1 MALEKSG
8 LLLTMESYDSYMK
21 KLDLIDKAHRQA
33 FNPNN
38 FNEYEKAAKRAAA
51 AAKAI
56 ADQLKNMPKA
66 MPKMP
71 SAGGGGKG
79 GGGPLL
85 PPPDD
90 AKRLQEALDLL
101 GQSGKFAIAK
111 ISEETLKLNAAL
123 ALAKKSAQFDIKA
136 IQPIKSNILGDLTKS
151 LDESIAKGHGLKSV
165 FGDLSGF
172 LGGQFTKTIFSVGA
186 ILTSVFAVS
195 SIKNFIS
202 GLGDAA
208 VAANAQFENFQLQFT
223 TLLKSQDKAQAKIQ
237 ELAKFA
243 EVTPYELPEIVEATR
258 LLQTFG
264 GVALTTQENLTL
276 IGDSAAA
283 VNAPFKEVAF
293 WTGRMYSSMQSG
305 RPFGEA
311 SMRMQELGIMSG
323 ETRNKLEEM
332 QKAGASGSEL
342 WKVYSEAIGD
352 KFAGAMVRLSRT
364 FGGIMST
371 LSDFQ
376 SMLVRVGGQDYFEV
390 IRDSL
395 LRFYDN
401 IARPEVTEALTALA
415 TSIGAIGAA
424 VTENLLDPLL
434 TGLESIEPESI
445 TNLADSIG
453 DIATA
458 SRELT
463 GLDFGNFDTYVDA
476 LAGMAQS
483 TATIMQLINQ
493 FNSLREAMGP
503 IGVVG
508 TKIKDVFTTILFPV
522 IGLTNN
528 VLGLGG
534 AFNDLNSKLRELT
547 GYSIS
552 EVVAGAG
559 MSGEE
564 AQSWQDLYN
573 EINNTTEATEKG
585 AYEQENYGD
594 AIYDTTAIIERQTE
608 ALKEQITVLEATQN
622 AFKQAGNIKKNYDKA
637 VAEAGEDYAKE
648 YAEKEAQ
655 YTEDRAKMVKDQA
668 KALADFDKENAKKR
682 QDMIDEFNINQANA
696 EKQFNLQRAQAQ
708 AQYNQTAA
716 QESKKFQL
724 AQQQELKRH
733 QLAMLQAERQQSIND
748 RRLRADGDV
757 LALMEAREDYANQQQ
772 TNQENFDLAKQQ
784 SSEQFTQQQQMAAD
798 SFKLQEA
805 QAQESFRMQTDMQ
818 REEFQRRL
826 EDFDANLI
834 EQRDKLVA
842 SHIEELALLDAKWE
856 EEKVRLYE
864 QYQERLAMAEEQ
876 KNEQLEALG
885 AAMQEEGAVTEEGMK
900 EIAAKIAEL
909 FGEEAAGDAL
919 INGWSER
926 TQDAIAQTVDEVGK
940 QIDELKEK
948 LKSLEDGAAAA
959 TSSPGAPA
967 GFGPNPSTISN
978 PPSGASAN
986 PIGARYGFNGI
997 VTGPKTFKVEPGV
1010 TEHVAFTPMS
1020 KLGGNLNVSGRM
1032 GVDVTGLSAGA
1043 TPELENKVVETLVDG
1058 IKAAVRQLT
1067 RRRG

>member
-71 SAGGGGKG
+71 SGGKG
-79 GGGPLL
+79 AGGPLL

-90 AKRLQEALDLL
+90 AKWLQEALDLL

-111 ISEETLKLNAAL
+111 ISEETLRLNAAL
-123 ALAKKSAQFDIKA
+123 ALVKKSAQFDIKA
-136 IQPIKSNILGDLTKS
+136 IQPVKSNILGDLTKS
-151 LDESIAKGHGLKSV
+151 LDEAMVKGNGLKGV
-165 FGDLSGF
+165 FDNLGGF
-172 LGGQFTKTIFSVGA
+172 LSGQFTKTLLSVGGVLA
-186 ILTSVFAVS
+186 GVFAVS

-208 VAANAQFENFQLQFT
+208 VAANSQFENFELQFT

-376 SMLVRVGGQDYFEV
+376 SMLIRVGGEDYFKV
-390 IRDSL
+390 IRDGL
-395 LRFYDN
+395 LRFYDA
-401 IARPEVTEALTALA
+401 IAKPETTEAL
-415 TSIGAIGAA
+415 I
-424 VTENLLDPLL
+424 
-434 TGLESIEPESI
+434 
-445 TNLADSIG
+445 NLAKAIG
-453 DIATA
+453 DIAADAATA
-458 SRELT
+458 VTSPILEQIESLDPVLIANLSESVSDLGT
-463 GLDFGNFDTYVDA
+463 ALGKFDGAGGGEGLAGFLGLLDGLVQKITAVTNVAAPAYNAISSIDSAVMGAYGSVLSLVQSLDPLQGVWKA
-476 LAGMAQS
+476 LAGA
-483 TATIMQLINQ
+483 A
-493 FNSLREAMGP
+493 
-503 IGVVG
+503 
-508 TKIKDVFTTILFPV
+508 
-522 IGLTNN
+522 
-528 VLGLGG
+528 
-534 AFNDLNSKLRELT
+534 
-547 GYSIS
+547 
-552 EVVAGAG
+552 
-559 MSGEE
+559 EE
-564 AQSWQDLYN
+564 AVPEGITPAYEALYDSIY
-573 EINNTTEATEKG
+573 EVTEATEKG
-585 AYEQENYGD
+585 AYEQENYGN
-594 AIYDTTAIIERQTE
+594 AAYDTTAIIERQTE

-682 QDMIDEFNINQANA
+682 QDMIDDFNINQANA

-784 SSEQFTQQQQMAAD
+784 SSEQFTQQQQMASD

-842 SHIEELALLDAKWE
+842 SQIEELALLDAKWE

-948 LKSLEDGAAAA
+948 LQSLEDGTAAA
-959 TSSPGAPA
+959 TSSPGAGA
-967 GFGPNPSTISN
+967 GFGPNPGTIKN
-978 PPSGASAN
+978 PPSGASDK
-986 PIGARYGFNGI
+986 PIGARYGFNGL

-1032 GVDVTGLSAGA
+1032 GVDVTGMSAGA
-1043 TPELENKVVETLVDG
+1043 APELENKIVETLVDG
-1058 IKAAVRQLT
+1058 IKTAVRQLT